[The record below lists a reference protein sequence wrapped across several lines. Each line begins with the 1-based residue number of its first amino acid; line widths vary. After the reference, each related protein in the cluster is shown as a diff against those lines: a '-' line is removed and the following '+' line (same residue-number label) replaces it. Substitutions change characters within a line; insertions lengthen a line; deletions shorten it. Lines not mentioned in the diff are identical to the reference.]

1 MRINA
6 SGQSQILNTY
16 FNNQNSAK
24 TNMNTVSSV
33 FKNRDVLTISNQ
45 GKKESLVQQ
54 LLNQKKLIQENKEA
68 LLEKGIETGYVE
80 QEKLDD
86 FDEQL
91 KAIDEQIA
99 KAYSEETQDKTD
111 EKSTNKNKTMTEDE
125 YREQKLN
132 NISNISSSLKNS
144 EIVMSVK
151 GKMEGEKNVLET
163 EIKLDGSNAS
173 ESKFKRIAE
182 IDAKTSSIMNK
193 TGETLSEINNS
204 FKQDN
209 EYIITEDPENEQNN
223 KISEKD
229 NNNQEIPFDKDNYD
243 TYIK

>member
-1 MRINA
+1 M
-6 SGQSQILNTY
+6 
-16 FNNQNSAK
+16 
-24 TNMNTVSSV
+24 
-33 FKNRDVLTISNQ
+33 
-45 GKKESLVQQ
+45 VQQ

-68 LLEKGIETGYVE
+68 LLEKGIETGYIE

-111 EKSTNKNKTMTEDE
+111 EKRTNKTMTEDE
-125 YREQKLN
+125 YIEQKLN
-132 NISNISSSLKNS
+132 NISNISGNLKIS
-144 EIVMSVK
+144 EIAMSVK

-193 TGETLSEINNS
+193 TGETLSEINNY

-209 EYIITEDPENEQNN
+209 EYIITEDPEKEQN
-223 KISEKD
+223 
-229 NNNQEIPFDKDNYD
+229 Q
-243 TYIK
+243 

>member
-6 SGQSQILNTY
+6 SGQSQVLNIY
-16 FNNQNSAK
+16 SNNQNSAK
-24 TNMNTVSSV
+24 INMNTVSPV
-33 FKNRDVLTISNQ
+33 FKNRDVLTISKQ
-45 GKKESLVQQ
+45 GKTESLVQQ
-54 LLNQKKLIQENKEA
+54 PLNQKKLIQENKEA
-68 LLEKGIETGYVE
+68 LLEKGLENGYIE

-111 EKSTNKNKTMTEDE
+111 EKTSKKYKTMTEDE
-125 YREQKLN
+125 YRQQKLN
-132 NISNISSSLKNS
+132 SISNISGSLKNS
-144 EIVMSVK
+144 EIALSVK
-151 GKMEGEKNVLET
+151 SKMEGEKNVLES
-163 EIKLDGSNAS
+163 EIKTDGSNAS

-204 FKQDN
+204 LKHGN
-209 EYIITEDPENEQNN
+209 EYIIIEDPENEQSS
-223 KISEKD
+223 KTPEKD
-229 NNNQEIPFDKDNYD
+229 NNNQEILFDKDD
-243 TYIK
+243 DAYIK

>member
-6 SGQSQILNTY
+6 SGQSQVLNIY
-16 FNNQNSAK
+16 SNNQNSAK
-24 TNMNTVSSV
+24 INMNTVSPV
-33 FKNRDVLTISNQ
+33 FKNRDVLTISKQ
-45 GKKESLVQQ
+45 GKTESLVQQ

-68 LLEKGIETGYVE
+68 LLEKGLENGYIE

-111 EKSTNKNKTMTEDE
+111 EKTSKKYKTMTEDE
-125 YREQKLN
+125 YRQQKLN
-132 NISNISSSLKNS
+132 SISNISGSLKNS
-144 EIVMSVK
+144 EIALSVK
-151 GKMEGEKNVLET
+151 SKMEGEKNVLES
-163 EIKLDGSNAS
+163 EIKTDGSNAS

-204 FKQDN
+204 LKHGN
-209 EYIITEDPENEQNN
+209 EYIIIEDPENEQSS
-223 KISEKD
+223 KTPEKD
-229 NNNQEIPFDKDNYD
+229 NNNQEILFDKDD
-243 TYIK
+243 DAYIK

>member
-6 SGQSQILNTY
+6 SGQSQVLNIY
-16 FNNQNSAK
+16 SNNQNSAK
-24 TNMNTVSSV
+24 INMNTVSSV
-33 FKNRDVLTISNQ
+33 FKNRDVLTISKQ
-45 GKKESLVQQ
+45 GKTESLVQQ

-68 LLEKGIETGYVE
+68 LLEKGLENGYIE

-99 KAYSEETQDKTD
+99 KVYSEETQDKTD
-111 EKSTNKNKTMTEDE
+111 EKTSKKYKTMTEDE
-125 YREQKLN
+125 YRQQKLN
-132 NISNISSSLKNS
+132 SIFSISGSLKNS
-144 EIVMSVK
+144 EIALSVK
-151 GKMEGEKNVLET
+151 SKMEGEKNVLES
-163 EIKLDGSNAS
+163 EIKKDGSNAS

-204 FKQDN
+204 LKHDN
-209 EYIITEDPENEQNN
+209 EYIIIEDPENEQSS
-223 KISEKD
+223 KIPEKD
-229 NNNQEIPFDKDNYD
+229 NNNQEILFDKDD
-243 TYIK
+243 DAYIK